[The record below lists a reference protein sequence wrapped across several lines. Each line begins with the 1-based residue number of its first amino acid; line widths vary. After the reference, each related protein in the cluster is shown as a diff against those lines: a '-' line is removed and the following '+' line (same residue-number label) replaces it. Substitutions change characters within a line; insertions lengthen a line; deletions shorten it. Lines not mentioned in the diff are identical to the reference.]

1 MHILAIESSTPHA
14 SIALLRDGAILG
26 ISEWMSSRD
35 AGNRPWEHA
44 SAILSQNR
52 LSPDSVDLYAA
63 GLGPGSY
70 SGLRVSLMAIRG
82 MAMPDY
88 RSVCG
93 VSSGEALA
101 AALLVDQ
108 DIGTLAVVGDARRN
122 RVWFALFE
130 RAADGTATIMGDYEL
145 TSCDELR
152 TKLPAGTTIASPDIP
167 SISERNSMYCRTRP
181 FQQLHRWASSRS
193 KGGWPALLSIPY
205 LSARS
210 TCIRRSSFRP
220 AQDNP
225 ACPTGFCS
233 APRPHQPRAPCG
245 VS

>member
-167 SISERNSMYCRTRP
+167 SIGNALRESLGKEFNVLPNPAIPT
-181 FQQLHRWASSRS
+181 ASQV
-193 KGGWPALLSIPY
+193 GIIALKRRMAGFALDSIPLRPIY
-205 LSARS
+205 LHPPV
-210 TCIRRSSFRP
+210 FVP
-220 AQDNP
+220 
-225 ACPTGFCS
+225 
-233 APRPHQPRAPCG
+233 PRAG
-245 VS
+245 